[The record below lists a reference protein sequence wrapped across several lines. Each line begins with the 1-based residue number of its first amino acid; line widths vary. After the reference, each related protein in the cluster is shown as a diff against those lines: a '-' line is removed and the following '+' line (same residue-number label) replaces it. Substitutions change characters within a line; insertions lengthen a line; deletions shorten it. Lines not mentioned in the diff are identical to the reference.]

1 MSTPLL
7 QYRAWQGEFRSPRWA
22 IWPIARVALTRLLHR
37 RLFWVLYAAAM
48 LLFLMFFFGAYL
60 LDWAETQIPAGQ
72 IQVGKFATDSE
83 RIVRSLRQGLRVL
96 NGSQETFG
104 YFFFYQGLM
113 VMIVLALA
121 GSVMVGDDYNQGS
134 LPFFLAKPITRWH
147 YLVGKGLAV
156 AIVVNLLTTLPALAL
171 FAQHGFD
178 DLDYFFNPD
187 YFYENNLG
195 RGYASWPLLLG
206 ILGHGLLLSTFLS
219 VVLVAVASWMR
230 RTMPLIL
237 VWASLFL
244 FMRMLAN
251 ILVEGLQYNAR
262 WRLLDLWN
270 SLSLLGRWCLG
281 FSREQITPRQQP
293 EYWEAALVLIGVVL
307 LCLTYLNQRTRAVE
321 IVR

>member
-1 MSTPLL
+1 
-7 QYRAWQGEFRSPRWA
+7 
-22 IWPIARVALTRLLHR
+22 
-37 RLFWVLYAAAM
+37 
-48 LLFLMFFFGAYL
+48 MFFFGSYL

-104 YFFFYQGLM
+104 YFFVYQGLM

-121 GSVMVGDDYNQGS
+121 GSVIVGDDYNQGS
-134 LPFFLAKPITRWH
+134 LPFYLSKPIHRWH
-147 YLVGKGLAV
+147 YLLGKMLAV
-156 AIVVNLLTTLPALAL
+156 GVVVNLLTTLPALGL

-178 DLDYFFNPD
+178 DLDYFFNRD
-187 YFYENNLG
+187 YFQVTNSG
-195 RGYASWPLLLG
+195 PGPAGWPLLLG
-206 ILGHGLLLSTFLS
+206 ILGYGLLLTVFLS
-219 VVLVAVASWMR
+219 IVLVAVASWMR

-244 FMRMLAN
+244 FLRLLAN

-270 SLSLLGRWCLG
+270 SLSLLGRACLG
-281 FSREQITPRQQP
+281 FHHEQITPRPQP
-293 EYWEAALVLIGVVL
+293 AFWEAALVLAGVVT
-307 LCLTYLNQRTRAVE
+307 LCLIYLNRRTRAVE
-321 IVR
+321 IIR